1 MNYVIFNRKD
11 VFKLKPEKVLSM
23 LSDSEQIE
31 ELRKLCE
38 EEIRK
43 SLALKTNSKSRVSN
57 MSKILKEN
65 EKNNQE
71 RLLGYGFDETTN
83 KYMFS
88 NKIILFLLNDN
99 LGYDENPNFPTPS
112 VKPKTNYFKVNLEE
126 VLYSIKTKENL
137 RIPEDGTF
145 EFDYK
150 YMDIIT
156 KILGDCEIRFDLDTK
171 AALEFVNKDDEHAIL
186 LGIKR

>member
-1 MNYVIFNRKD
+1 M
-11 VFKLKPEKVLSM
+11 KPEKVLSM
-23 LSDSEQIE
+23 LDTPENIE

-43 SLALKTNSKSRVSN
+43 RLALKTNSKSRVSN

-65 EKNNQE
+65 EKNN
-71 RLLGYGFDETTN
+71 LMNLVGYKFDENTN

-88 NKIILFLLNDN
+88 NKVILFLLNDN
-99 LGYDENPNFPTPS
+99 LGYEENLNFPTPT
-112 VKPKTNYFKVNLEE
+112 VRARTNYTNIDLETI
-126 VLYSIKTKENL
+126 LYSIKTKENFKVADL
-137 RIPEDGTF
+137 SKY

-156 KILGDCEIRFDLDTK
+156 KILGDCEIRFDKDTE
-171 AALEFVNKDDEHAIL
+171 AILEFVNSDDERAIL

>member
-1 MNYVIFNRKD
+1 M
-11 VFKLKPEKVLSM
+11 KPEKVLSM
-23 LSDSEQIE
+23 LDTPEDIE

-43 SLALKTNSKSRVSN
+43 GLALKTNSKSRVSN

-65 EKNNQE
+65 EKNNFNK
-71 RLLGYGFDETTN
+71 LIGYRFDTEFN

-88 NKIILFLLNDN
+88 NKIILFLLNDS
-99 LGYDENPNFPTPS
+99 LGYNENLDFPPPT
-112 VKPKTNYFKVNLEE
+112 VRTRTNYDIIDLEQI
-126 VLYSIKTKENL
+126 LYNIKTKENFKVSD
-137 RIPEDGTF
+137 ESAY

-156 KILGDCEIRFDLDTK
+156 KIMGECEVRFDLDTK
-171 AALEFVNKDDEHAIL
+171 AVLEFVNSDDEHAIL